1 MRSIILTGLMGSGK
15 SEVGRALARRLGW
28 RFVDTDAEIEA
39 RERRSIPEIF
49 RAFGEPH
56 FRAIERAVVRDAAR
70 RGLTV
75 VSTGGGAV
83 LSPANRRLLKNAGPV
98 FYLNAPVDV
107 LLQRLGDDPG
117 RPLLGDD
124 PRSALVRLHGGRRAL
139 YEEGSIAVDAAH
151 TADAVVDEILARL
164 ADARQTVRVDLGPRA
179 YDVKVGAGALSLV
192 GFDLQRLDA
201 GGLGAEGLGAGRQ
214 VVIVTHRSLARRF
227 GEAVG
232 GALDGCGFT
241 TQTVTVAVGEQAKTL
256 RQAARIVDALSRIGL
271 DRTGTIVALGGGV
284 IGDLA
289 GFVAGT
295 YMRGVRLVHIPTTLL
310 AQIDSSIGGKAGVN
324 ERLAKG
330 GPQIKNLIG
339 LFHQPALVVADVETL
354 RSLPARER
362 RAGLAEAVKYA
373 MVLDRELF
381 DVLERAD
388 GIAARRWPSPALE
401 EIVVRCA
408 ALKAR
413 VVEDDEFERGP
424 REVLNYGHTV
434 GHAIEA
440 AMPGRHVHGEAV
452 AVGMRVEAQIAVRLG
467 LLSGEEAGRQDAL
480 LERFGLPA
488 TVPPGP
494 VAALLDAMRLDKKRR
509 DGRIRCTL
517 PEGIGRARLGV
528 DVPESLM
535 QEVIHACQGSS

>member
-15 SEVGRALARRLGW
+15 SEVGRVLARRLGW

-56 FRAIERAVVRDAAR
+56 FRSVEHAVVRDAAR

-107 LLQRLGDDPG
+107 LMQRLGDDPG

-124 PRSALVRLHGGRRAL
+124 PRSALVRLHGERRAL

-151 TADAVVDEILARL
+151 TVDAVVDEILARL
-164 ADARQTVRVDLGPRA
+164 EDARQTVRVDLGPRA

-201 GGLGAEGLGAGRQ
+201 GGLGAGRQ

-232 GALDGCGFT
+232 GALEGCGFT
-241 TQTVTVAVGEQAKTL
+241 TQTVTVMVGEQAKTL
-256 RQAARIVDALSRIGL
+256 RQAARIYDTLSRIGL

-295 YMRGVRLVHIPTTLL
+295 YMRGVRLVHLPTTLL
-310 AQIDSSIGGKAGVN
+310 AQIDSSIGGKAAVN
-324 ERLAKG
+324 HGPAKG
-330 GPQIKNLIG
+330 GPQVKNLIG
-339 LFHQPALVVADVETL
+339 VFHQPALVVADVETL
-354 RSLPARER
+354 RSLPVRER
-362 RAGLAEAVKYA
+362 QAGLAEAVKYA

-388 GIAARRWPSPALE
+388 GIAARRWSSPALE
-401 EIVVRCA
+401 EIVVRCV

-488 TVPPGP
+488 TVPLGP
-494 VAALLDAMRLDKKRR
+494 VAALLDVMRLDKKRR